1 MFINS
6 ELLYF
11 VFLYWLTRGKI
22 IEGLQDFQGMG
33 IVSLISSSWLL
44 VPEYTLY
51 TVQLN
56 GTQELLNKWLL
67 DIGYTLKL
75 NRAQVTWNPNYS
87 LTAFP
92 ATSFLLSFPRVV
104 VLFYVSTL
112 EYKARWSIFCLLSHH
127 MTSLRL
133 NAGLKITAGQ
143 RTISGQNCNLPGQKI
158 QSPPDMLTGHAS
170 TLVQKKTAK
179 SSPANLK
186 FCFFEK
192 TQLCSQSKNYKR
204 IS

>member
-11 VFLYWLTRGKI
+11 VFLYWLTQGKI

-33 IVSLISSSWLL
+33 IVSLISRNWLL

-67 DIGYTLKL
+67 DLGYIFKLK
-75 NRAQVTWNPNYS
+75 RAQVTWNPNYNS
-87 LTAFP
+87 TVFP
-92 ATSFLLSFPRVV
+92 ATSFLFSFAHVV

-112 EYKARWSIFCLLSHH
+112 EYKARWSRAQNNSWSKDNIWPELQLALPK
-127 MTSLRL
+127 TSV
-133 NAGLKITAGQ
+133 T
-143 RTISGQNCNLPGQKI
+143 
-158 QSPPDMLTGHAS
+158 TGHIDWS
-170 TLVQKKTAK
+170 RMHSRSWKNSQIHNHK
-179 SSPANLK
+179 S
-186 FCFFEK
+186 
-192 TQLCSQSKNYKR
+192 
-204 IS
+204 

>member
-1 MFINS
+1 MFC
-6 ELLYF
+6 L
-11 VFLYWLTRGKI
+11 FLYWLTQGKI
-22 IEGLQDFQGMG
+22 MEGLQDFQGMG
-33 IVSLISSSWLL
+33 IVSLISRSWLL
-44 VPEYTLY
+44 VLEYTLY
-51 TVQLN
+51 TVQQN

-75 NRAQVTWNPNYS
+75 NRAQVTWNPNYN

-143 RTISGQNCNLPGQKI
+143 RTISGQNCNLPGQKL

>member
-1 MFINS
+1 MFC
-6 ELLYF
+6 L
-11 VFLYWLTRGKI
+11 FLYWLTQGKI
-22 IEGLQDFQGMG
+22 MEGLQDFQGMG
-33 IVSLISSSWLL
+33 IVSLISRSWLL
-44 VPEYTLY
+44 VLEYTLY
-51 TVQLN
+51 TVQQN

-75 NRAQVTWNPNYS
+75 NRAQVTWNPNYN

-143 RTISGQNCNLPGQKI
+143 RTISGQNCNLPGQKL
-158 QSPPDMLTGHAS
+158 QSPVDMLNGHAS

>member
-1 MFINS
+1 MFC
-6 ELLYF
+6 L
-11 VFLYWLTRGKI
+11 FLYWLTQGKI
-22 IEGLQDFQGMG
+22 MEGLQDFQGMG
-33 IVSLISSSWLL
+33 IVSLISRSWLL
-44 VPEYTLY
+44 VLEYTLY
-51 TVQLN
+51 TVQQN

-75 NRAQVTWNPNYS
+75 NRAQVTWNPNYN

-112 EYKARWSIFCLLSHH
+112 EYKARSSILCLLSHH

-133 NAGLKITAGQ
+133 NAELKITAGQ
-143 RTISGQNCNLPGQKI
+143 RTISGQHCNLPGQNL
-158 QSPPDMLTGHAS
+158 QSPATLTGHAC
-170 TLVQKKTAK
+170 TLIHEKTAK
-179 SSPANLK
+179 SSPINLK

>member
-11 VFLYWLTRGKI
+11 VFLYWLTQGKI
-22 IEGLQDFQGMG
+22 IEGLQDFQAMG
-33 IVSLISSSWLL
+33 IVSLISRSWLL

-67 DIGYTLKL
+67 DLGYILKL
-75 NRAQVTWNPNYS
+75 KRAQVTWSPNYNS
-87 LTAFP
+87 TAFP
-92 ATSFLLSFPRVV
+92 ATSFLFSYARVV

-112 EYKARWSIFCLLSHH
+112 EYQARWS
-127 MTSLRL
+127 R
-133 NAGLKITAGQ
+133 A
-143 RTISGQNCNLPGQKI
+143 QNNSWSKDNIWPELQLMPCQKL
-158 QSPPDMLTGHAS
+158 QSPPDILTGHAC
-170 TLVQKKTAK
+170 TLVHEKTSK
-179 SSPANLK
+179 SSTINLK

-192 TQLCSQSKNYKR
+192 TQLCPQSKNFKR

>member
-1 MFINS
+1 MFC
-6 ELLYF
+6 L
-11 VFLYWLTRGKI
+11 FLYWLTQGKI
-22 IEGLQDFQGMG
+22 MEGLQDFQGIG
-33 IVSLISSSWLL
+33 IVSLISRSWLL
-44 VPEYTLY
+44 VLEYTLY
-51 TVQLN
+51 TVQQN

-75 NRAQVTWNPNYS
+75 NRAQVTWNPNYN

-143 RTISGQNCNLPGQKI
+143 RTISGQNCNLPCQKL
-158 QSPPDMLTGHAS
+158 QSPPDILTGHAC
-170 TLVQKKTAK
+170 TLVHEKTAK
-179 SSPANLK
+179 SSTINLK

-192 TQLCSQSKNYKR
+192 TQLCSQSKNFKR